1 MIKLAN
7 FLFLKDIT
15 LAVKENIDYIKNEIS
30 SQEQLLESAIKSERF
45 FKRNK
50 KSFIAAGIV
59 IIIALAGYSISN
71 ALQEA
76 SKAEVN
82 KAYNTLINHPDDS
95 NAKQILISKNPS
107 LYALF
112 VIKTA
117 DLNSTTLIDEAIN
130 LEIDPLL
137 KEILVNL
144 KGQESAKILSNYNAL
159 VDGYEL
165 LKDDKTDAAKAEFA
179 KIPLNSPLQQIAKNL
194 EHYQGK

>member
-50 KSFIAAGIV
+50 KSFIAAGI
-59 IIIALAGYSISN
+59 IIIVALAGDSISN

-165 LKDDKTDAAKAEFA
+165 LKDGKIDAAKAEFA

>member
-50 KSFIAAGIV
+50 KSFIVAGIV

-82 KAYNTLINHPDDS
+82 KAYNTLINHSDDS

-165 LKDDKTDAAKAEFA
+165 LKDGKIDAAKAEFA

>member
-15 LAVKENIDYIKNEIS
+15 LAVKENIDYIKSEIS
-30 SQEQLLESAIKSERF
+30 SQEQLLESAIKGERF

-50 KSFIAAGIV
+50 KWFIIAA
-59 IIIALAGYSISN
+59 IIIVVALVSYSISN
-71 ALQEA
+71 AIQEA
-76 SKAEVN
+76 NQAEVN
-82 KAYNTLINHPDDS
+82 RVYNTLISHPDDS

-117 DLNSTTLIDEAIN
+117 DLNSTALIDEAMN

-137 KEILVNL
+137 KEILINL
-144 KGQESAKILSNYNAL
+144 KGQKSAKILSNYNAL

-165 LKDDKTDAAKAEFA
+165 LKDGKIDAAKTEFA
-179 KIPLNSPLQQIAKNL
+179 KIPLNSPLLPIAKNL

>member
-50 KSFIAAGIV
+50 KSFIAAGI
-59 IIIALAGYSISN
+59 IIIVALAGYSISN

-165 LKDDKTDAAKAEFA
+165 LKDGKIDAAKAEFA

>member
-59 IIIALAGYSISN
+59 IIIALVGYSISN

-117 DLNSTTLIDEAIN
+117 DLNSTTIIDEAIN

-159 VDGYEL
+159 IDGYEL
-165 LKDDKTDAAKAEFA
+165 LKDGKTDAAKAEFA